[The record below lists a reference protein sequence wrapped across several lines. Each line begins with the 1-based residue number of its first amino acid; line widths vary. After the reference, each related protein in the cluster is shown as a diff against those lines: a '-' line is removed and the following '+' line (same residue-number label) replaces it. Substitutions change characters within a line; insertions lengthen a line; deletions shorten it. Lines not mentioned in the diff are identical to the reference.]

1 MNFEFINF
9 EFLFKMKCFSF
20 KRFINV
26 ARWDLSVNSKFYTR
40 SAIMMMA
47 FISTPIVLFYLYNML
62 TKGFLLMGNTS
73 DNVES
78 FAMTIGLIGLAY
90 SVISAG
96 YMFHNLLT
104 KQGRISELTLPATNL
119 ERFVW
124 HAVVIM
130 IGVPL
135 VFFCG
140 VVVADFLHFLFR
152 LMITNADIQSL
163 TAAYYWSDFE
173 GWHNA
178 TPGLE
183 DFMEDYGYELVTTI
197 FIWGACY
204 TRSFS
209 LFNAWKYKYNIPI
222 TFLFYFILW
231 TVLPLVLLFI
241 GTMFFSKENVLDFM
255 EWIKDVNPHNII
267 IGVGIVGILVYIG
280 IWLLTYR
287 LYKRAQLTTKRNP

>member
-1 MNFEFINF
+1 
-9 EFLFKMKCFSF
+9 MKCFSF
-20 KRFINV
+20 KRFANV

-78 FAMTIGLIGLAY
+78 FAMAISMIGLAY

-163 TAAYYWSDFE
+163 TAAYYWGDFE
-173 GWHNA
+173 GWHNYS
-178 TPGLE
+178 PGFE

-209 LFNAWKYKYNIPI
+209 LFNAWKYRYNIPI

-255 EWIKDVNPHNII
+255 EWLKDANPHNII
-267 IGVGIVGILVYIG
+267 IGIGIVGILVYIA

>member
-1 MNFEFINF
+1 M
-9 EFLFKMKCFSF
+9 FSF

-78 FAMTIGLIGLAY
+78 FAMTIGLIGIAY

-241 GTMFFSKENVLDFM
+241 GTMLFSEENVMDFM
-255 EWIKDVNPHNII
+255 EWFKDANPHNII

>member
-1 MNFEFINF
+1 
-9 EFLFKMKCFSF
+9 MKCFSF

-78 FAMTIGLIGLAY
+78 FAVAISLIGLAY

-124 HAVVIM
+124 HAVVIL

-163 TAAYYWSDFE
+163 TAAYYWGDFE
-173 GWHNA
+173 GWHNT

-197 FIWGACY
+197 FIWGTCY
-204 TRSFS
+204 MRSFS
-209 LFNAWKYKYNIPI
+209 LFNAWKYRYNIPI

-255 EWIKDVNPHNII
+255 NWLKDANPHNII

>member
-1 MNFEFINF
+1 
-9 EFLFKMKCFSF
+9 MKCFSF
-20 KRFINV
+20 KRFANV

-40 SAIMMMA
+40 SAVMMMA

-119 ERFVW
+119 ERFIW
-124 HAVVIM
+124 HAVVIL

-163 TAAYYWSDFE
+163 TAAYYWGEGDFSN
-173 GWHNA
+173 WHNYS
-178 TPGLE
+178 PGFE

-231 TVLPLVLLFI
+231 TVLPLVLLFL
-241 GTMFFSKENVLDFM
+241 GTMLFSKENVLDFM
-255 EWIKDVNPHNII
+255 NWIKDANPHNII

>member
-1 MNFEFINF
+1 
-9 EFLFKMKCFSF
+9 MKCFSF
-20 KRFINV
+20 KRFANV

-78 FAMTIGLIGLAY
+78 FAMTIGMIGIAY

-119 ERFVW
+119 ERFIW

-163 TAAYYWSDFE
+163 TATYYWGDFE

-197 FIWGACY
+197 YIWGACY
-204 TRSFS
+204 TKSFS
-209 LFNAWKYKYNIPI
+209 LFNAWKYRYNIPI

-231 TVLPLVLLFI
+231 TVLPLILLFI
-241 GTMFFSKENVLDFM
+241 GTMFFSKDNFM
-255 EWIKDVNPHNII
+255 SFMDWLKDANPHNII

>member
-1 MNFEFINF
+1 
-9 EFLFKMKCFSF
+9 MKCSSF

-78 FAMTIGLIGLAY
+78 FAMTIGMIGIAY

-119 ERFVW
+119 ERFLW
-124 HAVVIM
+124 HAVVIL

-163 TAAYYWSDFE
+163 TATYYWGDFE

-197 FIWGACY
+197 YIWGACY

-209 LFNAWKYKYNIPI
+209 LFNAWKYRYNIPI

>member
-1 MNFEFINF
+1 
-9 EFLFKMKCFSF
+9 MKCFSF

-26 ARWDLSVNSKFYTR
+26 ARWDLRVNSKFYTR

-78 FAMTIGLIGLAY
+78 FAMTIGMIGIAY

-119 ERFVW
+119 ERFLW
-124 HAVVIM
+124 HAVVIL

-163 TAAYYWSDFE
+163 TATYYWGDFE

-197 FIWGACY
+197 YIWGACY

-209 LFNAWKYKYNIPI
+209 LFNAWKYRYNIPI

>member
-1 MNFEFINF
+1 
-9 EFLFKMKCFSF
+9 MKCFSF

-78 FAMTIGLIGLAY
+78 FAMAIGMIGIAY

-173 GWHNA
+173 GWHNYS
-178 TPGLE
+178 PGFE

-209 LFNAWKYKYNIPI
+209 LFNAWKYRYNIPI

-231 TVLPLVLLFI
+231 TVLPLILLFI

-255 EWIKDVNPHNII
+255 NWLKDANPHNII

>member
-1 MNFEFINF
+1 
-9 EFLFKMKCFSF
+9 MKQFSI
-20 KRFINV
+20 KRFANV

-73 DNVES
+73 DNVEG
-78 FAMTIGLIGLAY
+78 FAATIALIGLAY

-231 TVLPLVLLFI
+231 TVLPLILLFI

-255 EWIKDVNPHNII
+255 EWIKDANPHNII

>member
-1 MNFEFINF
+1 M
-9 EFLFKMKCFSF
+9 FSF

-47 FISTPIVLFYLYNML
+47 FISTPIVLFYIYNML

-119 ERFVW
+119 ERFLW
-124 HAVVIM
+124 HAVVIL

-163 TAAYYWSDFE
+163 TAAYYWGDFE

-241 GTMFFSKENVLDFM
+241 GTMLFSEENVMDFM
-255 EWIKDVNPHNII
+255 EWFKDANPHNII

>member
-1 MNFEFINF
+1 
-9 EFLFKMKCFSF
+9 MKCFSF

-78 FAMTIGLIGLAY
+78 FAMTIALIGLAY
-90 SVISAG
+90 TVISAG

-163 TAAYYWSDFE
+163 TAAYYWGDFSN
-173 GWHNA
+173 WHNYS
-178 TPGLE
+178 PGFE
-183 DFMEDYGYELVTTI
+183 DFMEDYGCEFFATI
-197 FIWGACY
+197 FIWGGCY

-231 TVLPLVLLFI
+231 TVLPMILLFI
-241 GTMFFSKENVLDFM
+241 GTMFLSEENVMDFM
-255 EWIKDVNPHNII
+255 NWIKDANSHNII
-267 IGVGIVGILVYIG
+267 IGVGIVGLLVYIG

>member
-1 MNFEFINF
+1 MNLLILNF
-9 EFLFKMKCFSF
+9 FKMKHFSI
-20 KRFINV
+20 KRFANV

-78 FAMTIGLIGLAY
+78 FAMAIGMIGMAY

-124 HAVVIM
+124 HAVVIL

-163 TAAYYWSDFE
+163 TAAYYWGEGDFSN
-173 GWHNA
+173 WYNYS
-178 TPGLE
+178 PGFE

-209 LFNAWKYKYNIPI
+209 LFNAWKYRYNIPI

-231 TVLPLVLLFI
+231 TVLPLILLFI
-241 GTMFFSKENVLDFM
+241 GTMFFSEENVLDFM
-255 EWIKDVNPHNII
+255 NWIKDANPHNIV

>member
-1 MNFEFINF
+1 
-9 EFLFKMKCFSF
+9 MKSF
-20 KRFINV
+20 NIKRFLNV

-62 TKGFLLMGNTS
+62 TKGFLLMGNNS

-163 TAAYYWSDFE
+163 TAAYYWGEGDFSN
-173 GWHNA
+173 WHNYS
-178 TPGLE
+178 PGFE

-197 FIWGACY
+197 IIWGACY

-241 GTMFFSKENVLDFM
+241 GTMFFSEEYVLDFM
-255 EWIKDVNPHNII
+255 NWIKDANPHNII

>member
-1 MNFEFINF
+1 
-9 EFLFKMKCFSF
+9 MKCFSF
-20 KRFINV
+20 KRFANV

-124 HAVVIM
+124 HAVVIL

-163 TAAYYWSDFE
+163 TAAYYWGDFE

-197 FIWGACY
+197 YILGACY

-209 LFNAWKYKYNIPI
+209 LFNAWKYRYNIPI

-255 EWIKDVNPHNII
+255 NWIKDANPHNII

>member
-1 MNFEFINF
+1 
-9 EFLFKMKCFSF
+9 MKSF
-20 KRFINV
+20 NIKRFLNV

-173 GWHNA
+173 GWHNYS
-178 TPGLE
+178 PGFE

-197 FIWGACY
+197 IIWGACY

-231 TVLPLVLLFI
+231 TVLPLVLLFL
-241 GTMFFSKENVLDFM
+241 GTMLFSKENVLDFM
-255 EWIKDVNPHNII
+255 EWFKDANPHNII
-267 IGVGIVGILVYIG
+267 IGMGIVGILVYIG

>member
-1 MNFEFINF
+1 
-9 EFLFKMKCFSF
+9 MKCFSL
-20 KRFINV
+20 KRFANV
-26 ARWDLSVNSKFYTR
+26 ARWYLSVNSKFYTR

-119 ERFVW
+119 ERFLW

-163 TAAYYWSDFE
+163 TAAYYWGEGDFSN
-173 GWHNA
+173 WHNYS
-178 TPGLE
+178 PGFE

-197 FIWGACY
+197 FIWGGCY

-231 TVLPLVLLFI
+231 TVLPLILLFL

-255 EWIKDVNPHNII
+255 NWLKDANPHNIV

>member
-1 MNFEFINF
+1 M
-9 EFLFKMKCFSF
+9 FSF

-26 ARWDLSVNSKFYTR
+26 ARWDLSVNSNFYTR

-124 HAVVIM
+124 HAVVIL

-163 TAAYYWSDFE
+163 TAAYYWGDFE

-209 LFNAWKYKYNIPI
+209 LFNAWKYRYNIPI

-241 GTMFFSKENVLDFM
+241 GTMFFSKENVMDFM
-255 EWIKDVNPHNII
+255 NWIKDVNPHNII

>member
-1 MNFEFINF
+1 
-9 EFLFKMKCFSF
+9 MKSF
-20 KRFINV
+20 NIKRFLNV

-62 TKGFLLMGNTS
+62 TKGFLLLGNTS

-78 FAMTIGLIGLAY
+78 FAMTIGLIGIAY

-96 YMFHNLLT
+96 YMFHNLIT

-163 TAAYYWSDFE
+163 TAAYYWGEGDFSN
-173 GWHNA
+173 WHNYSH
-178 TPGLE
+178 GFE

-231 TVLPLVLLFI
+231 TVLPLVLLFL

-255 EWIKDVNPHNII
+255 EWIKDVNPHNIV

>member
-1 MNFEFINF
+1 
-9 EFLFKMKCFSF
+9 MKSF
-20 KRFINV
+20 NIKRFLNV

-78 FAMTIGLIGLAY
+78 FAMTIGLIGIAY

-163 TAAYYWSDFE
+163 TAAYYWGEGDFSN
-173 GWHNA
+173 WHNYS
-178 TPGLE
+178 PGFE

-209 LFNAWKYKYNIPI
+209 LFNAWKYRYNIPI

-241 GTMFFSKENVLDFM
+241 GTMFFSEENVMNFM
-255 EWIKDVNPHNII
+255 EWFKDANPHNII
-267 IGVGIVGILVYIG
+267 IGMGIVGILVYIG

>member
-1 MNFEFINF
+1 M
-9 EFLFKMKCFSF
+9 FSF

-78 FAMTIGLIGLAY
+78 FAMTIGMIGIAY

-119 ERFVW
+119 ECFVW

-209 LFNAWKYKYNIPI
+209 LFNAWKYRYNIPI

-241 GTMFFSKENVLDFM
+241 GTMFFSEEYVLDFM
-255 EWIKDVNPHNII
+255 NWIKDANPHNII
-267 IGVGIVGILVYIG
+267 IGVGIVGLLVYIG
-280 IWLLTYR
+280 IWFLTYR

>member
-1 MNFEFINF
+1 
-9 EFLFKMKCFSF
+9 MKCFSF

-173 GWHNA
+173 GWHYYS
-178 TPGLE
+178 PGFE
-183 DFMEDYGYELVTTI
+183 DFLEDYGYELGTTI
-197 FIWGACY
+197 AIWSLCY

-209 LFNAWKYKYNIPI
+209 LFNAWKYRYNIPI

-241 GTMFFSKENVLDFM
+241 GTMLFSEENVMDFM
-255 EWIKDVNPHNII
+255 EWFKDANLHNII
-267 IGVGIVGILVYIG
+267 IGVGIVGLLVYIG

>member
-1 MNFEFINF
+1 
-9 EFLFKMKCFSF
+9 MKCFSF

-163 TAAYYWSDFE
+163 TAAYYWGEGDFSN
-173 GWHNA
+173 WHNYS
-178 TPGLE
+178 PGFE

-209 LFNAWKYKYNIPI
+209 LFNAWKYRYNIPI

-231 TVLPLVLLFI
+231 TVLPLILLFL

-255 EWIKDVNPHNII
+255 EWIKDANPHNII
-267 IGVGIVGILVYIG
+267 IGVGIVGILVYIA

>member
-1 MNFEFINF
+1 M
-9 EFLFKMKCFSF
+9 FSF

-40 SAIMMMA
+40 SAVMMMA
-47 FISTPIVLFYLYNML
+47 FISTPIVLFYVYNML

-197 FIWGACY
+197 IIWGACY

-209 LFNAWKYKYNIPI
+209 LFNAWKYRYNIPI

-241 GTMFFSKENVLDFM
+241 GTMFFSEENVLDFM
-255 EWIKDVNPHNII
+255 NWLKDANPHNII
-267 IGVGIVGILVYIG
+267 IGVDIVGLLVYIG

-287 LYKRAQLTTKRNP
+287 LYKRALLTTKRNP

>member
-1 MNFEFINF
+1 M
-9 EFLFKMKCFSF
+9 FSF

-40 SAIMMMA
+40 SAVMMMA
-47 FISTPIVLFYLYNML
+47 FISTPIVLFYIYNML
-62 TKGFLLMGNTS
+62 TKGFLLMGDTS
-73 DNVES
+73 DNVEG

-119 ERFVW
+119 ERFIW
-124 HAVVIM
+124 HAVVIL

-241 GTMFFSKENVLDFM
+241 GTMLFSEENVMDFM
-255 EWIKDVNPHNII
+255 EWFKDANPHNII

>member
-1 MNFEFINF
+1 
-9 EFLFKMKCFSF
+9 MKHFSI
-20 KRFINV
+20 KRFANV

-78 FAMTIGLIGLAY
+78 FAMAISMIGLAY

-163 TAAYYWSDFE
+163 TAAYYWGEGDFSN
-173 GWHNA
+173 WHNYS
-178 TPGLE
+178 PGFE

-231 TVLPLVLLFI
+231 TVLPLILLFL

-255 EWIKDVNPHNII
+255 NWLKDANPHNII

>member
-1 MNFEFINF
+1 
-9 EFLFKMKCFSF
+9 MKSF
-20 KRFINV
+20 NIKRFLNV

-119 ERFVW
+119 ERFIW

-163 TAAYYWSDFE
+163 TAAYYWGEGDFSN
-173 GWHNA
+173 WHNYS
-178 TPGLE
+178 PGFE

-197 FIWGACY
+197 IIWGACY

-231 TVLPLVLLFI
+231 TVLPLVLLFF
-241 GTMFFSKENVLDFM
+241 GTMFFSEENVMNFM
-255 EWIKDVNPHNII
+255 EWFKDANPHNII

-287 LYKRAQLTTKRNP
+287 LYSRAQLTTKRNP

>member
-1 MNFEFINF
+1 
-9 EFLFKMKCFSF
+9 MKQFSI
-20 KRFINV
+20 KRFANV

-78 FAMTIGLIGLAY
+78 FAVAISLIGLAY
-90 SVISAG
+90 TVISAG

-124 HAVVIM
+124 HAVVIL

-163 TAAYYWSDFE
+163 TATYYWGEGDFSN
-173 GWHNA
+173 WHNYS
-178 TPGLE
+178 PGFE

-209 LFNAWKYKYNIPI
+209 LFNAWKYRYNIPI

-241 GTMFFSKENVLDFM
+241 GTMLFSEENVIDFM
-255 EWIKDVNPHNII
+255 NWIMDANAHNII
-267 IGVGIVGILVYIG
+267 IGVGIVGLLVYIG

>member
-1 MNFEFINF
+1 
-9 EFLFKMKCFSF
+9 MKQFSI
-20 KRFINV
+20 KRFANV

-78 FAMTIGLIGLAY
+78 FAVAISLIGLAY
-90 SVISAG
+90 TVISAG

-163 TAAYYWSDFE
+163 TAAYYWGDFE
-173 GWHNA
+173 GWHNYS
-178 TPGLE
+178 PGFE

-209 LFNAWKYKYNIPI
+209 LFNAWKYRYNIPI

-231 TVLPLVLLFI
+231 TVLPLVLLFL

-255 EWIKDVNPHNII
+255 NWIKDANPHNII

-287 LYKRAQLTTKRNP
+287 LYTRAQLTTKRNP

>member
-1 MNFEFINF
+1 M
-9 EFLFKMKCFSF
+9 FSF

-40 SAIMMMA
+40 SAVMMMA
-47 FISTPIVLFYLYNML
+47 FISTPIVLFYIYNML
-62 TKGFLLMGNTS
+62 TKGFLLMGDTS
-73 DNVES
+73 DNVEG

-124 HAVVIM
+124 HAVVIL

-209 LFNAWKYKYNIPI
+209 LFNAWKYRYNIPI

-241 GTMFFSKENVLDFM
+241 GTMLFSEENVIDFM
-255 EWIKDVNPHNII
+255 NWIMDANAHNII
-267 IGVGIVGILVYIG
+267 IGVGIVGLLVYIG

>member
-1 MNFEFINF
+1 M
-9 EFLFKMKCFSF
+9 FSF

-47 FISTPIVLFYLYNML
+47 FISTPIVLFYIYNML
-62 TKGFLLMGNTS
+62 TKGFLLMGDTS
-73 DNVES
+73 DNVEG

-241 GTMFFSKENVLDFM
+241 GTMFFSEENVMNFM
-255 EWIKDVNPHNII
+255 NWIKDANPHNII

-287 LYKRAQLTTKRNP
+287 LYSRAQLTTKRNP

>member
-1 MNFEFINF
+1 MINQF
-9 EFLFKMKCFSF
+9 NF
-20 KRFINV
+20 KRFLNV

-78 FAMTIGLIGLAY
+78 FAMTIGMIGIAY

-231 TVLPLVLLFI
+231 TVLPLILLFI
-241 GTMFFSKENVLDFM
+241 GTMLFSEENVMDFM
-255 EWIKDVNPHNII
+255 EWFKDANPHNII

>member
-1 MNFEFINF
+1 
-9 EFLFKMKCFSF
+9 MKSF
-20 KRFINV
+20 NIKRFLNV

-78 FAMTIGLIGLAY
+78 FAMTIGMIGIAY

-119 ERFVW
+119 ERFIW

-163 TAAYYWSDFE
+163 TAAYYWGDFE

-231 TVLPLVLLFI
+231 TVLPLILLFI
-241 GTMFFSKENVLDFM
+241 GTMFFSEENVMDFM
-255 EWIKDVNPHNII
+255 EWFKDANPHNII
-267 IGVGIVGILVYIG
+267 IGVGIVGLLVYIC

>member
-1 MNFEFINF
+1 
-9 EFLFKMKCFSF
+9 MKQFSI
-20 KRFINV
+20 KRFANV

-78 FAMTIGLIGLAY
+78 FAMAIGLIGLAY

-163 TAAYYWSDFE
+163 TAAYYWGEGDFSN
-173 GWHNA
+173 WHNYS
-178 TPGLE
+178 PGFE

-209 LFNAWKYKYNIPI
+209 LFNAWKYRYNIPI

-231 TVLPLVLLFI
+231 TVLPLVLLFL

-287 LYKRAQLTTKRNP
+287 LYKRAQLTTKKNP

>member
-1 MNFEFINF
+1 
-9 EFLFKMKCFSF
+9 MKSF
-20 KRFINV
+20 NIKRFLNV

-73 DNVES
+73 DNVEG
-78 FAMTIGLIGLAY
+78 FAVTISLIGIAY
-90 SVISAG
+90 MIISSG

-119 ERFVW
+119 ERFLW
-124 HAVVIM
+124 HVVVIV
-130 IGVPL
+130 IGVQL
-135 VFFCG
+135 VYFCG

-152 LMITNADIQSL
+152 LAIQNADIQSL
-163 TAAYYWSDFE
+163 TAACFWGVGEPWIESSNVGYINFVK
-173 GWHNA
+173 N
-178 TPGLE
+178 
-183 DFMEDYGYELVTTI
+183 YGYEITLAI
-197 FIWGACY
+197 FIWASCY
-204 TRSFS
+204 TRSFC
-209 LFNAWKYKYNIPI
+209 LFNAWKYKYNIPW
-222 TFLFYFILW
+222 TFLFYFILQ
-231 TVLPLVLLFI
+231 TVLPLVLLFL

-255 EWIKDVNPHNII
+255 EWLKDVNPHNII
-267 IGVGIVGILVYIG
+267 IGMDIVGILVYIC